1 MECID
6 PPVVPTCSFPGD
18 AQVNGIC
25 ALEAGSDELIL
36 RPELAK
42 DRAFVQADG
51 FGNFLDA
58 GRSDAAPVE
67 QAGGYS
73 KKLFTLG
80 GGYGCAIEQVDGGGR
95 FRDRAGQR

>member
-1 MECID
+1 MECIY
-6 PPVVPTCSFPGD
+6 PPVSPIRGFLGD
-18 AQVNGIC
+18 AQVNGIR
-25 ALEAGSDELIL
+25 ALETSSDKLIL
-36 RPELAK
+36 RPELTE
-42 DRAFVQADG
+42 DCAFVQADG

-95 FRDRAGQR
+95 FRDRAG